1 MNSYLPFEVIAAVR
15 FLREGLVQTF
25 LIIVGAAVG
34 VSVIVFMSALLA
46 GVQGNIQGRVLSSQ
60 AQVVVQPRKDVSR
73 PLLSD
78 DGIKVIRIMQS
89 RTQRQIVVDQ
99 WRKLRNSF
107 AAMPAV
113 DVVSPEAS
121 GSVFVVKGSATRT
134 VTFTGIEPEHY
145 YHFITIPDYIIAGT
159 SRITGQD
166 MLIGKDLAEDFGVKV
181 GDKVLLRTSLGGSDT
196 LNVAGIFD
204 LGNQGFNRRTVISML
219 TTAQNLLGMV
229 GNVSNIDI
237 TLKDPNQAN
246 SVADYIEAVH
256 PVKADSWIR
265 TNAQFFSAMKTQNI
279 SFGAIRA
286 SVGLSVA
293 LGIAS
298 VLVVSVVQRSREIG
312 ILRAMGASQG
322 QIMRVFLVQGG
333 IVGLFG
339 SIVGS
344 LLARGFLALWRVL
357 AVNPDGT
364 PFFAIN
370 IQPSLYAIT
379 SVLAAVCGVL
389 AAAVPALRAS
399 RLDPVVAIRG

>member
-1 MNSYLPFEVIAAVR
+1 MNRYLPFEIIAAVR
-15 FLREGLVQTF
+15 FLREGVVQTF
-25 LIIVGAAVG
+25 LIIFGAAVG

-46 GVQGNIQGRVLSSQ
+46 AVQGNIQGRVLSSQ

-78 DGIKVIRIMQS
+78 GEVKVIRIMQS

-107 AAMPAV
+107 AALPAV

-134 VTFTGIEPEHY
+134 VTFTGIEPDHY
-145 YHFITIPDYIIAGT
+145 YHFIKIPDYIIAGT

-181 GDKVLLRTSLGGSDT
+181 GDKVLLRTSSGGSDT

-219 TTAQNLLGMV
+219 TTAQNLLGMI
-229 GNVSNIDI
+229 GNVSSIDI

-246 SVADYIEAVH
+246 SVADDIEAVY

-265 TNAQFFSAMKTQNI
+265 TNAQFFSAMRSQDI

-344 LLARGFLALWRVL
+344 LLARGFLALWMVL
-357 AVNPDGT
+357 AVNPNGS

-370 IQPSLYAIT
+370 IQPSLYAMT
-379 SVLAAVCGVL
+379 SILATICGVL
-389 AAAVPALRAS
+389 SAAVPALRAS